1 MRKSRRK
8 GFERLTFDIGAQ
20 ESLEA
25 GRGRHLMNKR
35 RRLEDQYD
43 SLLFQSRLFAVMR
56 LSLVLVPALLAIA
69 FGYAIGPYLG
79 PLF

>member
-1 MRKSRRK
+1 
-8 GFERLTFDIGAQ
+8 
-20 ESLEA
+20 
-25 GRGRHLMNKR
+25 MNKR
-35 RRLEDQYD
+35 RRLDDQYEA
-43 SLLFQSRLFAVMR
+43 LLFQNRLFALMR

>member
-1 MRKSRRK
+1 LTSEHQNLSTL
-8 GFERLTFDIGAQ
+8 ERGVT
-20 ESLEA
+20 
-25 GRGRHLMNKR
+25 LMNKR
-35 RRLEDQYD
+35 RRLEDRYEV
-43 SLLFQSRLFAVMR
+43 LLFQNRLFALMR

>member
-1 MRKSRRK
+1 
-8 GFERLTFDIGAQ
+8 
-20 ESLEA
+20 
-25 GRGRHLMNKR
+25 MNKR

-43 SLLFQSRLFAVMR
+43 SLLVQSRLFALMR
-56 LSLVLVPALLAIA
+56 LSLVLVPALLAVA

>member
-1 MRKSRRK
+1 
-8 GFERLTFDIGAQ
+8 
-20 ESLEA
+20 
-25 GRGRHLMNKR
+25 MNKR

-43 SLLFQSRLFAVMR
+43 ALLFQSRLFTLMR